1 MSTVVEEKK
10 ATTRT
15 ARFGLRA
22 TPQQQRLI
30 QRAAEV
36 LNKNVTEFVL
46 DSACKF
52 AENTLL
58 DQRLFL
64 ANDEDWQKF
73 QDALEQPAEVK
84 PGLQK
89 LMKEKSPWE

>member
-1 MSTVVEEKK
+1 MPTVVEEKK
-10 ATTRT
+10 VTTRT
-15 ARFGLRA
+15 ARLGLRA

-52 AENTLL
+52 AEDTLL

-64 ANDEDWQKF
+64 ADDENWQKF
-73 QDALEQPAEVK
+73 QDALEQPAKIK
-84 PGLQK
+84 PELQN
-89 LMKEKSPWE
+89 LLKEKAPWE